1 MENFMDFEM
10 KEIWKVYRD
19 DIIPTGKYEVISVSQ
34 DYEGTKVVLEGNE
47 CSVEILFGSVD
58 SLRIT
63 DEGRR
68 LRTYNEVESIQE
80 YRTNFNGLPLYTVE
94 NSEFVEWIAKE
105 SAGFYTDSTHY
116 AIMTID
122 DIVDIVALFPPEVSV
137 KPIADSNDI

>member
-1 MENFMDFEM
+1 MESFMDFEM
-10 KEIWKVYRD
+10 KEIWKVYRN
-19 DIIPTGKYEVISVSQ
+19 DIIPIGNYEVICVSQ
-34 DYEGTKVVLEGNE
+34 DYEGTKVVLEGNS

-80 YRTNFNGLPLYTVE
+80 YRTNFNGFPLFTVD

-105 SAGFYTDSTHY
+105 SAGIYTESIHY

-122 DIVDIVALFPPEVSV
+122 DIVDIVALFPPKISIQ
-137 KPIADSNDI
+137 PIADSAET